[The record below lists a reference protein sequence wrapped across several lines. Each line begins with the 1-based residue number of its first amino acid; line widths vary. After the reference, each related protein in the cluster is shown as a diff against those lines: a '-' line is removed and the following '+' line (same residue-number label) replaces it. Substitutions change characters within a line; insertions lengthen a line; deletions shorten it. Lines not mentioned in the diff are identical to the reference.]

1 VETAAGYHSAPGRKE
16 VEVTM
21 TLPSY
26 ATNVWSYF
34 STFMGWDVVGIVIG
48 MVGLA
53 IGARAVSY
61 LWAIFHKGA

>member
-1 VETAAGYHSAPGRKE
+1 
-16 VEVTM
+16 VTM